1 MNIKIKQKTRKL
13 LKVEFSARLNELEFV
28 ANTSAKKGWSVIC
41 GLLSFGSIWVCNLY
55 IYKTEA
61 FEASTIFHVSTIFKY
76 NIKTK

>member
-41 GLLSFGSIWVCNLY
+41 GLLSFGSIWVCN
-55 IYKTEA
+55 
-61 FEASTIFHVSTIFKY
+61 
-76 NIKTK
+76 